1 MYICIIS
8 IYNISIFY
16 LGTFNTSNID
26 LIGTKEIETPSQYK
40 FELEPESNLP
50 NNFVIYIRLPA
61 LMSIENCNTTHG
73 NCDIDI
79 NTNYLIL
86 TNILG
91 EELSYNCCSPF
102 EFNVTGIINPSKTVD
117 LNSIIIQVETK
128 DNERT
133 MHKKSI
139 TLSGID
145 VHYIPHNFI
154 TQEISISNSS
164 TVAKA
169 EYLFNFT
176 LNSTHKVP
184 SGSILNIT
192 FPSSTLQ
199 VIDLEGTQGSYFT
212 FLQGNTSD
220 PGDIRIYNLST
231 ITVAGGFG
239 DGDDNSGGVIRF
251 RISNIVNPYEQG
263 VMNYFNVII
272 YDEGSEHIYKSFVSV
287 NNNSMTLD
295 INDTSRFESLTITP
309 QSSIT
314 SQLVYYTFEIKLGY
328 GELKVN
334 EVVANIFP
342 EQIIYCNES
351 TLKALT
357 GFSSCPITNETFNRY
372 NANIFRFKVPC
383 HIPQFTTF
391 SYEIECQNPETL
403 KGTEEF
409 LVLARR
415 ESGNTDTYRFYK
427 DNAHTIT
434 MTELNNFTSATFTME
449 HQLVG
454 TQNNYNLTV
463 TKTSNKTSTDINK
476 IVIELSHNLHI
487 RGCAVQIISGI
498 TNISSNIEFNCS
510 GRTITIANFTSV
522 SHTFSIQI
530 NNIVNP
536 NKVDDDI
543 YFNILTTNTEN
554 LGSEQSDT
562 EIKYLSCNYPC
573 KYCSPADPDYCTD
586 CFPKDDPIWD
596 DAIPPKYWRINNKCI
611 KRCPYGQYYDQE
623 IKNCSGNNIYIY
635 IYI

>member
-16 LGTFNTSNID
+16 LGTFNTSNIE
-26 LIGTKEIETPSQYK
+26 LIGTNEIETPSQYK
-40 FELEPESNLP
+40 FELKPNSTLP
-50 NNFVIYIRLPA
+50 YNFAIYIRLPA
-61 LMSIENCNTTHG
+61 SMSIESCNTIPG
-73 NCDIDI
+73 DCDIDI
-79 NTNYLIL
+79 DTNYLIL

-91 EELSYNCCSPF
+91 EDQSYNCCSPF
-102 EFNVTGIINPSKTVD
+102 EFTVTGIINPSKTVK
-117 LNSIIIQVETK
+117 LNSITIQVETK
-128 DNERT
+128 DKERT
-133 MHKKSI
+133 IHKKNI

-145 VHYIPHNFI
+145 VHYTSHNFI
-154 TQEISISNSS
+154 TQEISTSNSS

-169 EYLFNFT
+169 EYIFILT

-199 VIDLEGTQGSYFT
+199 FIDLEGTQGSYFT

-231 ITVAGGFG
+231 ITVAGGFV
-239 DGDDNSGGVIRF
+239 DEDDNTGGVIRF

-263 VMNYFNVII
+263 VISYFQVII
-272 YDEGSEHIYKSFVSV
+272 YEEGSGYIYKSFVSV
-287 NNNSMTLD
+287 NNTSMTLD

-309 QSSIT
+309 QSNIT
-314 SQLVYYTFEIKLGY
+314 SQLAYYKFEIQLGY

-351 TLKALT
+351 TLKALS
-357 GFSSCPITNETFNRY
+357 GFNSCTIADETFNKG
-372 NANIFRFKVPC
+372 NASIFRFKVPC
-383 HIPQFTTF
+383 HIPKFTTF
-391 SYEIECQNPETL
+391 SYEIKCQNPETL
-403 KGTEEF
+403 RETKEF

-415 ESGNTDTYRFYK
+415 ETGTDDKYRFYK
-427 DNAHTIT
+427 DNTHTIT
-434 MTELNNFTSATFTME
+434 MTDLNNFTSATFTME

-463 TKTSNKTSTDINK
+463 TRTSNKTSIDINK

-498 TNISSNIEFNCS
+498 SNISSNIEFNCS
-510 GRTITIANFTSV
+510 GQTITIANFTIV
-522 SHTFSIQI
+522 SHIFSIQI
-530 NNIVNP
+530 SNIVNP
-536 NKVDDDI
+536 KSVDDAI
-543 YFNILTTNTEN
+543 YFTILTTNTDN

-562 EIKYLSCNYPC
+562 EIKHLPCNYPC
-573 KYCSPADPDYCTD
+573 KYCSSSDPDYCTD

-596 DAIPPKYWRINNKCI
+596 SITPKYWRINNKCI

-623 IKNCSGNNIYIY
+623 LKNCSGNNIYIY
-635 IYI
+635 I